1 MPCPGSLPATRRCG
15 RTPMFPSLCPR
26 TTCSRAS
33 TRRTTDDDRPRAAP
47 RARYDGPGHRAG
59 REPRADRLPGDPR
72 AGAGLHPAVPVH
84 DQQGPWGAVP
94 RPRRRRRSGGLGG
107 GLGRDGCCAE
117 GRVGVRGR
125 ARAVRQLAGRRRR
138 MRVHAVGLR
147 SGLDAAANTALAVNA
162 VLAAAD
168 DAADLVVLP
177 EYAARFDPRG
187 VGPEHAK
194 PLDRGFVPA
203 LQDVARNR
211 GVAVIAG
218 TTAPGTTAPGTSL
231 PGTPR
236 AVNAVVAID
245 AAGTLVGAYRKV
257 HLYDAFGHRESD
269 RLEPGP
275 VDAAPLLLLVGGFV
289 VGVLTCYDLRFPE
302 SARRLVDAGADVL
315 AVPAAWAAGEHKA
328 DHWRTLLRARAIE
341 NTAYVLGAAQ
351 QGPGVTGESMVVDPD
366 GVVLASAPGSA
377 DSGTPGPCLLY
388 TSDAADEEDS

>member
-1 MPCPGSLPATRRCG
+1 
-15 RTPMFPSLCPR
+15 
-26 TTCSRAS
+26 
-33 TRRTTDDDRPRAAP
+33 
-47 RARYDGPGHRAG
+47 
-59 REPRADRLPGDPR
+59 
-72 AGAGLHPAVPVH
+72 
-84 DQQGPWGAVP
+84 
-94 RPRRRRRSGGLGG
+94 
-107 GLGRDGCCAE
+107 
-117 GRVGVRGR
+117 
-125 ARAVRQLAGRRRR
+125 

-187 VGPEHAK
+187 VGPEHAE

-377 DSGTPGPCLLY
+377 DSGTPGAEQGAGLVAAADLRPEVLAAVRERNPCLANRRY
-388 TSDAADEEDS
+388 AVVPRDGG